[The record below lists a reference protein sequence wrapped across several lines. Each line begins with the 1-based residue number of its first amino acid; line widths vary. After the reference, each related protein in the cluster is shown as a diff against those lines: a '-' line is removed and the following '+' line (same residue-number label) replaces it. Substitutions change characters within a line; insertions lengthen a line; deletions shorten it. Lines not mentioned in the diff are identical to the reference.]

1 MDIVPQVCHYCSLY
15 ETLADTL
22 VTSGYDFG
30 YLVKLLSCV
39 PLPTVEEDFFD
50 LFSLWFP
57 MVYDVKYMMR
67 SCKLRGGLQ
76 DVAKALDVRVL
87 QLSSVIVS
95 IHIL

>member
-1 MDIVPQVCHYCSLY
+1 MDFLPQVGNSPSF
-15 ETLADTL
+15 EMTSISN

-39 PLPTVEEDFFD
+39 PLPTLEEDFFE

-57 MVYDVKYMMR
+57 TVYDVKYMMR

-76 DVAKALDVRVL
+76 DVAKMLDVR
-87 QLSSVIVS
+87 
-95 IHIL
+95 ILKF